1 MGTVDQIEIRYLNGW
16 NIGKLKRIHQS
27 IWVRSELW
35 KRDEH
40 EQK

>member
-1 MGTVDQIEIRYLNGW
+1 MGTVDQIEIGHLNGW

-27 IWVRSELW
+27 IWVKCEQW
-35 KRDEH
+35 KDEH